1 MIQEQ
6 VKQKRVKRLI
16 ALVMSLFAY
25 AFILK
30 VMTWLFRSF
39 QIRNFGYC
47 ILATLIIYGL
57 NITVKPVL
65 FQITV
70 AFDGISFGL
79 FYFVLNCFCVKTYR
93 LDFRTGVYG
102 CKYLGCFLHCNFN
115 YRSVF
120 MSFKV

>member
-47 ILATLIIYGL
+47 ILATFDRY
-57 NITVKPVL
+57 L
-65 FQITV
+65 FWTLLLC
-70 AFDGISFGL
+70 FKR
-79 FYFVLNCFCVKTYR
+79 FCVKTYR

-102 CKYLGCFLHCNFN
+102 CKYLGCFLHCNFD
-115 YRSVF
+115 YDLFSGL
-120 MSFKV
+120 SKYDIKTDC